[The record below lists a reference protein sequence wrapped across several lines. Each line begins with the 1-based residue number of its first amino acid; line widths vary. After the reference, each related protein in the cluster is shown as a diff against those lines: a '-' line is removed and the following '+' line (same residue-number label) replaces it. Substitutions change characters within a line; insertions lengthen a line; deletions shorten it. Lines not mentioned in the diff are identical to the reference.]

1 MPEVVEKVLWR
12 SGCCHSLRSTCPS
25 SLSFRLSKISVKGFS
40 FRCFRVRSFY
50 RPIHYFVGAF
60 VDILIGIPPLCV
72 GNMKPKNFLSVEK
85 YSIIDWRI
93 PLAYNRIVG

>member
-1 MPEVVEKVLWR
+1 MDVVTLCVAHVLVVSASVCPRFQSKVLV
-12 SGCCHSLRSTCPS
+12 
-25 SLSFRLSKISVKGFS
+25 FDVF
-40 FRCFRVRSFY
+40 VY
-50 RPIHYFVGAF
+50 PIHYFVGAF
-60 VDILIGIPPLCV
+60 VDILIGIPPLYV